1 MKSNSLV
8 FIAAGVVAL
17 TLVPSFAFAQRSLF
31 GRSQY
36 SLVSLA
42 ANEAVQ
48 KDLGCSADEMNRLRG
63 FQDDYRAASQ
73 KELSGLG
80 ISFQNFRNITDSQ
93 REAAGA
99 KMAEVTVR
107 LNNEY
112 LPRLKRVL
120 VPDQMK
126 RLRQI
131 QIQASG
137 IDAMLEGDLA
147 AELGLSEEQ
156 KKSLTAIRDEYSGTQ
171 SGLFRGEGD
180 QQERNNKIRELSEER
195 DRKAS
200 EVLTSDQNAKLVT
213 LQGEPFDVS
222 VLRSRRGN

>member
-1 MKSNSLV
+1 MKSHHLLLPGLA
-8 FIAAGVVAL
+8 FIALGFIPTA
-17 TLVPSFAFAQRSLF
+17 AFAQRSLF
-31 GRSQY
+31 GRSQN

-73 KELSGLG
+73 KELSSLG
-80 ISFQNFRNITDSQ
+80 ISFQNFRNITDAQ

-131 QIQASG
+131 QIQVSG

-156 KKSLTAIRDEYSGTQ
+156 KKSLTAIRDEYSGKQ
-171 SGLFRGEGD
+171 SSLFRGDGD
-180 QQERNNKIRELSEER
+180 PQERNNKIRELSEER
-195 DRKAS
+195 DRKTS
-200 EVLTSDQNAKLVT
+200 EVLTSDQNAKLLT